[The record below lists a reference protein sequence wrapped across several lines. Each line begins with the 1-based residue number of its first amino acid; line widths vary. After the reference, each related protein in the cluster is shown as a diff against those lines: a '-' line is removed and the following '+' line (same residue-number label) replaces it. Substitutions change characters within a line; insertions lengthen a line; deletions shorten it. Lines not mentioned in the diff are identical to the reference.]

1 MKFIDYADADM
12 MAIDL
17 ANVLAGDLENMLFHE
32 ERVSFAVPGGATP
45 GPVFDNLCAADLD
58 WSRVDVFLTDERWL
72 PEDDPRSNT
81 RLVRARL
88 LTDRAA
94 AAVYHPLYAPADRP
108 EDVLAELESSL
119 LACQPISLLL
129 LGMGADMH
137 CASLFP
143 GAEGLDAALAA
154 DAPLLVPIR
163 TRAAPEAR
171 VTLSAR
177 VLDAAIAKHLVITG
191 QRKRDALERGMHLS
205 PDEAPIAAVM
215 DGLTVHWA
223 PE

>member
-1 MKFIDYADADM
+1 MKFIEYADADM
-12 MAIDL
+12 MAIDV
-17 ANVLAGDLENMLFHE
+17 ANIMAGELENTLFHE
-32 ERVSFAVPGGATP
+32 ERVSFAVPGGETP
-45 GPVFDNLCAADLD
+45 GPVFDNLCAVDLD

-72 PEDDPRSNT
+72 PEDHPRSNT
-81 RLVRARL
+81 RFLRQRL
-88 LTDRAA
+88 LTDKAA
-94 AAVYHPLYAPADRP
+94 AAVYHPLYIPAEKP

-119 LACQPISLLL
+119 VSCQPISVLL

-137 CASLFP
+137 CASLLP
-143 GAEGLDAALAA
+143 GAEGLVDALAV

-163 TRAAPEAR
+163 SPDAAETR

-177 VLDAAIAKHLVITG
+177 VLDSAVSKHLVITG
-191 QRKRDALERGMHLS
+191 RRKRDALERGMHLP

>member
-1 MKFIDYADADM
+1 MKFLDYADADM

-17 ANVLAGDLENMLFHE
+17 ANVLAGELENMLFHE
-32 ERVSFAVPGGATP
+32 ERVSFAVPGGQTP

-72 PEDDPRSNT
+72 PEDHPRSNA
-81 RLVRARL
+81 RLVRERL
-88 LTDRAA
+88 LTHRAA
-94 AAVYHPLYAPADRP
+94 AAVFHPLYVPAENP
-108 EDVLAELESSL
+108 EDVLAEIESTL
-119 LACQPISLLL
+119 LSCQPISLLL
-129 LGMGADMH
+129 LGMGTDMH

-143 GAEGLDAALAA
+143 GAEGLEDALAA

-163 TRAAPEAR
+163 TSVASETR

-177 VLDAAIAKHLVITG
+177 ALDGAVSKHLVMTG
-191 QRKRDALERGMHLS
+191 QRKRDAFERAMHLS
-205 PDEAPIAAVM
+205 PDEAPVSAVM